1 VAAKRIVRVPQPRY
15 LLAINLKNA
24 VDGVVGVNLFA
35 KTMDYVR
42 INSHLQIQF
51 NMLNKNNFFIQLRF
65 LGSRVRHL
73 QGGAANRGRL
83 LFGYFFLATQKK
95 VSSCRSATGNGKKW
109 IWIPHSI

>member
-1 VAAKRIVRVPQPRY
+1 MALISIETRLNELLPAKGADVQMDKASSLIHATKSWQT
-15 LLAINLKNA
+15 LMNLKNA

-65 LGSRVRHL
+65 LG
-73 QGGAANRGRL
+73 
-83 LFGYFFLATQKK
+83 
-95 VSSCRSATGNGKKW
+95 
-109 IWIPHSI
+109 